1 MFVNFVLPN
10 EYGIPILSQTIIYP
24 MLLPIFFLVGG
35 FAALIIGANMLISGA
50 SSLARKMRISDLAI
64 GLTIVAFGT
73 SAPEFV
79 VNIVASTQGLPDIVL
94 GNVIGS
100 NLFNL
105 FLILGLAGIISP
117 LLVQSSS
124 VWKEIPISFFAIVVL
139 LILANFSLYQADTR
153 LDRTDGIILLALFAG
168 FLYYVFRQFKSD
180 PSTIDTQEKT
190 LSSPK
195 TIIYI
200 IAGLAGLVL
209 GGRLSIMGAVS
220 LAEQFGLSERVIGLT
235 IIAAGT
241 SLPELATS
249 VVAAIRKNNDIAM
262 GNIIGSNIFN
272 IFFILGS
279 SAIINPIPY
288 NSAYNVELYLLGLGT
303 IFLFVAMFS
312 GKQKMLDRWE
322 AALLIG
328 AYVAYT
334 IWLL

>member
-1 MFVNFVLPN
+1 
-10 EYGIPILSQTIIYP
+10 
-24 MLLPIFFLVGG
+24 MLEPLFLLIAG
-35 FAALIIGANMLISGA
+35 FASLIIGANMLILGA
-50 SSLARKMRISDLAI
+50 SSLARRMRITDLAI

-79 VNIVASTQGLPDIVL
+79 VNFVASVQGHPDIVL

-100 NLFNL
+100 NIFNL
-105 FLILGLAGIISP
+105 FLILGIAGLISP
-117 LLVQSSS
+117 VLVQSSS

-139 LILANFSLYQADTR
+139 LILANYSVMQKATI
-153 LDRTDGIILLALFAG
+153 LDRADGIILLALFAG
-168 FLYYVFRQFKSD
+168 FLFYVYKQFRSD
-180 PSTIDTQEKT
+180 PSTIGSQEKT
-190 LSSPK
+190 FSTTK

-200 IAGLAGLVL
+200 IAGLAGLAL
-209 GGRLSIMGAVS
+209 GGRISITGAVS
-220 LAEQFGLSERVIGLT
+220 LAELLGLSERVIGLT

-279 SAIINPIPY
+279 SALISPIHY
-288 NSAYNVELYLLGLGT
+288 NSAYNRELYLLGLGT
-303 IFLFVAMFS
+303 LFLFVAMFS
-312 GKQKMLDRWE
+312 GKQRILDRWE
-322 AALLIG
+322 AALLLST
-328 AYVAYT
+328 YVAYT